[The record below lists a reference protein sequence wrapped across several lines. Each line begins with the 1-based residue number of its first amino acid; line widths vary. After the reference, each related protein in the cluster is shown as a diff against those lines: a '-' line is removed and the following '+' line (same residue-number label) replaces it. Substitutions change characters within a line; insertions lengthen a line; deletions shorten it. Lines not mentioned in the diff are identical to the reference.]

1 MQEIA
6 DKAGINKALLH
17 YYFGNKDQLFM
28 SVFPYTARHMIAF
41 MMPRM
46 RENRRFKA
54 FMDERKEFATDF
66 ILNSLKQ
73 RKK

>member
-1 MQEIA
+1 
-6 DKAGINKALLH
+6 
-17 YYFGNKDQLFM
+17 M
-28 SVFPYTARHMIAF
+28 SVFPYAARHMIAF

>member
-1 MQEIA
+1 MPQ
-6 DKAGINKALLH
+6 LLITIVS
-17 YYFGNKDQLFM
+17 M
-28 SVFPYTARHMIAF
+28 SVFPYAARHMIAF

>member
-1 MQEIA
+1 
-6 DKAGINKALLH
+6 
-17 YYFGNKDQLFM
+17 
-28 SVFPYTARHMIAF
+28 MIAF